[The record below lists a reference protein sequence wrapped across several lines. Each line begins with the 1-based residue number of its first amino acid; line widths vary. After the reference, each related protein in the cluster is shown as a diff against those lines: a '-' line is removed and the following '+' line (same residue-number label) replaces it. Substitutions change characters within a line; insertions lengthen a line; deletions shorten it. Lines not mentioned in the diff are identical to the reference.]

1 MHKSSKKVIKH
12 HEAQNEAIQHELTC
26 PATLGCCVVLAVSS
40 SLPYEYATSAETLR
54 SRPSCSIHS
63 LGVVVR
69 YGLDAA
75 LYARKPARYL

>member
-1 MHKSSKKVIKH
+1 MSSC
-12 HEAQNEAIQHELTC
+12 AQQHL
-26 PATLGCCVVLAVSS
+26 AAVLVLAVSS
-40 SLPYEYATSAETLR
+40 SLPYEYATSADPLC

-75 LYARKPARYL
+75 LYTQENPQDTYNFI

>member
-1 MHKSSKKVIKH
+1 M
-12 HEAQNEAIQHELTC
+12 C

-40 SLPYEYATSAETLR
+40 SLPYEYATSADPLC